1 MEFLVKCKLFCLLI
15 FLGWEAWIDSREQY
29 IDVREAVLFEV
40 VGVLFSLCLEGYGA
54 VLMVLL
60 GSIPGVLTM
69 MTAKITNEA
78 IGYGDGLVLIV
89 CGCYL
94 GAGDTAA
101 MLLLALFLCMP
112 YMLFLLVSGRAQRE
126 TEIAFAPFLLA
137 AYVCWIG
144 FMK

>member
-1 MEFLVKCKLFCLLI
+1 MEFLIECKLVCLLI

-29 IDVREAVLFEV
+29 IDVRDAVIFEV
-40 VGVLFSLCLEGYGA
+40 VGILFSLCLERYSA
-54 VLMVLL
+54 VLTVLL
-60 GSIPGVLTM
+60 GSIPGVLM
-69 MTAKITNEA
+69 LVTARMTNEA

-94 GAGDTAA
+94 GVGDTAA
-101 MLLLALFLCMP
+101 MLFLALFLCMP
-112 YMLFLLVSGRAQRE
+112 YILILLVSGKAGRK
-126 TEIAFAPFLLA
+126 TEIAFAPFLLV